1 MEPPASPSYP
11 PRGGTSRA
19 TPRSGKL
26 AAKKGNGGGTDG
38 IFADPE
44 GSTAYLSA
52 EAAAIRRML
61 MANDE
66 GLRAGLEELDADID
80 SSVHERK
87 DMLNK
92 VQAEFNTFVHR
103 KKEKVTQEIEE
114 FAQEQLLGDT
124 NREKVLDDLVK
135 NMEQIR
141 YRLVDVGLTWGKAC
155 SNMGHGTLAELD
167 HTRRRPLGPAVDADG
182 SAATMEA
189 KANAEA

>member
-1 MEPPASPSYP
+1 
-11 PRGGTSRA
+11 
-19 TPRSGKL
+19 
-26 AAKKGNGGGTDG
+26 
-38 IFADPE
+38 
-44 GSTAYLSA
+44 
-52 EAAAIRRML
+52 ML
-61 MANDE
+61 ISNDE

-80 SSVHERK
+80 SSIHERK

-92 VQAEFNTFVHR
+92 MQAEFKTFTHR
-103 KKEKVTQEIEE
+103 KREKVIQEIEE

-167 HTRRRPLGPAVDADG
+167 HTRRLPLGPAVEADS
-182 SAATMEA
+182 SAATVEA
-189 KANAEA
+189 KAKAEAEAKAKAEVAAKATADA